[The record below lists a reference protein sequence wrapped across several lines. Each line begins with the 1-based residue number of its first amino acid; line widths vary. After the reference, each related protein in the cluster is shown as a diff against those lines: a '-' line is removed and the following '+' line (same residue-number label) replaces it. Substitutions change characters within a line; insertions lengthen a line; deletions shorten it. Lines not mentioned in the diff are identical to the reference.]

1 MVETPNA
8 ARPRKAD
15 MEPNAEKE
23 RRVFAIAVRPDL
35 YRIISEQAKAREL
48 SRSAFVRL
56 AVSKLLDAEPKK
68 ETR

>member
-1 MVETPNA
+1 M
-8 ARPRKAD
+8 
-15 MEPNAEKE
+15 
-23 RRVFAIAVRPDL
+23 FAIAVRPDL

-56 AVSKLLDAEPKK
+56 AVSKLLDTEPKK